1 MAKQFDVIIAGH
13 ICLDIIPT
21 LVSSQS
27 HAEDL
32 FLPGQ
37 LVQVGPATL
46 TLGGV
51 VANTGIALHR
61 LGATTKLMGKV
72 GDDLLGMTVLESLRK
87 IDRGL
92 AEGIIVAPG
101 EPTSYTIVISPP
113 GVDRSF
119 LHCSGA
125 NDTFSGDDVEM
136 EAMTNAR
143 LVHFG
148 YPPLMQRLLSD
159 GGEDLAQLLRQGQR
173 SGALVSLDMA
183 MPDVNSPHSQ
193 VDWKAWLSRVLPS
206 VDFFLP
212 SFDEILF
219 MLDPVRYQQLV
230 EQAQGKNL
238 AAMAD
243 LSLLQTIGDQLIE
256 LGSPL
261 VAIKLG
267 DCGIYLQTH
276 AQTAQLLA
284 ERSAWQEFDWQAW
297 QECRL
302 WAPCFD
308 VEVVGTTGAGDCT
321 IAGMI
326 MALLHGLAPAQA
338 LRHATAVGA
347 WCVQSCDATS
357 NIPNWSKLDE
367 SMSNGWPLRKP
378 TYDFNGWTHCQETGV
393 YSAPNEAPG
402 NR

>member
-1 MAKQFDVIIAGH
+1 MGKQVDVIVAGH
-13 ICLDIIPT
+13 ICLDMIPT
-21 LVSSQS
+21 LAASLSG
-27 HAEDL
+27 AEDL

-37 LVQVGPATL
+37 LVRVGPATL
-46 TLGGV
+46 TLGGA

-72 GDDLLGMTVLESLRK
+72 GDDLLGTTVLESLRK
-87 IDRGL
+87 IDRRL
-92 AEGIIVAPG
+92 AEDIIVASG

-125 NDTFSGDDVEM
+125 NDTFSGDDLEM
-136 EAMTNAR
+136 GALTDAR

-159 GGEDLAQLLRQGQR
+159 GGEDLAQLLRHGQR

-183 MPDVNSPHSQ
+183 MPDVSSTRGHI
-193 VDWKAWLSRVLPS
+193 DWKAWLSRVLPA

-219 MLDPVRYQQLV
+219 MLDPARYQHLV
-230 EQAQGKNL
+230 DRAKGKNL
-238 AAMAD
+238 FTVAD
-243 LSLLQTIGDQLIE
+243 LPLLQTIADQLIE

-267 DCGIYLQTH
+267 DCGLYLQTH
-276 AQTAQLLA
+276 AQAAKLLSD
-284 ERSAWQEFDWQAW
+284 RSAWQGFDWQAW
-297 QECRL
+297 QGCRL

-321 IAGMI
+321 IAGLL
-326 MALLHGLAPAQA
+326 MALLHGLGPASA

-347 WCVQSCDATS
+347 WCVQSRDATS
-357 NIPNWSKLDE
+357 NIPAWSEVGD
-367 SMSNGWPLRKP
+367 SMLNRWPLRKP
-378 TYDFNGWTHCQETGV
+378 TNELDGWTRCQKTGV
-393 YSAPNEAPG
+393 YMVSN
-402 NR
+402 